1 MKSRHKAADREF
13 EVMRHALPILLA
25 ALAASPANA
34 QSLLNGLFSDHAVVQ
49 RDRPLP
55 VFGTAKPG
63 ETVTA
68 AFAGQ
73 TLTAKAGPDG
83 AWRVDFPAT
92 PAGGPYTITASSP
105 SASAKA
111 SDILAGDVWLCS
123 GQSNME
129 MQVGASGDA
138 WNQINNGAPNDTI
151 RMATIEKADGRA
163 PAADYKKPPVWKP
176 TSKDTVGGF
185 SAACFYF
192 ARELQK
198 TRKIPLGL
206 VHASWGGSGIEAWLT
221 PAALR
226 KVGGYDDAIET
237 LNLSTRDPAAANR
250 RWGETIKSWWTAKH
264 PTEAATAPWTGAG
277 AWTQAP
283 DGLGVWE
290 RWGVPALADF
300 NGVVWFKAEVT
311 LTPAQAKQAATLGVG
326 QVDEMDTTY
335 VNGLGIGATSGSW
348 LDRSYP
354 LAAGTLKAGKNTI
367 VVSAYDTYA
376 NGGMYGDPAKRVLAL
391 ADGTRLP
398 LAAWTYRIE
407 PRVGEDQPRAPWDTL
422 AGVSTLYNGMLAPMG
437 PYAYAGVAWYQG
449 ETNVGR
455 DKSYARLLGALMAER
470 RQGQAADLP
479 FLVVQLA
486 NYGAFAERPVASAT
500 AALRDAQRRAVVAD
514 GHAGLAVTHD
524 IGNPLDIH
532 PGEKQEVGRR
542 LAQAARRLYG
552 EAVTTGPE
560 VVSAKRDGDSVV
572 VSFAQVGGGRL
583 VARQSDRVIGFELCD
598 ATCRWVDGRIDGG
611 AVVLT
616 GAGTKVRFAWAD
628 SPIFNLFDASGLPAG
643 PFEIEV
649 R

>member
-1 MKSRHKAADREF
+1 
-13 EVMRHALPILLA
+13 MRRALPILLA
-25 ALAASPANA
+25 ALAASPASA
-34 QSLLNGLFSDHAVVQ
+34 QSLLNGLFADHAVVQ

-68 AFAGQ
+68 SFNGQ

-83 AWRVDFPAT
+83 AWRVDFPASA
-92 PAGGPYTITASSP
+92 AGGPYKLTAATP
-105 SASAKA
+105 SETRTA
-111 SDILAGDVWLCS
+111 SDILVGDVWLCS

-129 MQVGASGDA
+129 LQVSAAGDA
-138 WNQINNGAPNDTI
+138 WNQINNGAPNDSI
-151 RMATIEKADGRA
+151 RMVTVEKADGRA
-163 PAADYKKPPVWKP
+163 PAADFKKPPVWKP
-176 TSKDTVGGF
+176 TNKDTVGGF

-198 TRKIPLGL
+198 TRKVPLGL

-226 KVGGYDDAIET
+226 KVGGYDVAIET
-237 LNLSTRDPAAANR
+237 LNLSTKDPAAANKL
-250 RWGETIKSWWTAKH
+250 WGETIKSWWGAKH
-264 PTEAATAPWTGAG
+264 PGEAPTAPWTGTG

-290 RWGVPALADF
+290 RWGVPELADF
-300 NGVVWFKAEVT
+300 NGVVWFKTEVT
-311 LTPAQAKQAATLGVG
+311 LTKDQAKQGSTLTVG

-335 VNGLGIGATSGSW
+335 VNGTGIGATSGAW

-376 NGGMYGDPAKRVLAL
+376 NGGMYGDPAKRALTL

-398 LAAWTYRIE
+398 LTAWSYRIE
-407 PRVGEDQPRAPWDTL
+407 PRVGADPPRAPWDTL

-437 PYAYAGVAWYQG
+437 PYAYSGVAWYQG

-455 DKSYARLLGALMAER
+455 DKTYAPLLQALMAER

-486 NYGAFAERPVASAT
+486 NYGAFAETPGPAPT

-524 IGNPLDIH
+524 IGNPYDIH
-532 PGEKQEVGRR
+532 PAEKQEVGRR
-542 LAQAARRLYG
+542 LALAARRLYG

-560 VVSAKRDGDSVV
+560 VVSAKRAGDTVV
-572 VSFAQVGGGRL
+572 VTFAQIGGHL
-583 VARQSDRVIGFELCD
+583 VARGSDKVIGFQLCD
-598 ATCRWVDGRIDGG
+598 AANACRWADGKIDGST
-611 AVVLT
+611 VVLS

-628 SPIFNLFDASGLPAG
+628 SPTFNLFDASGLPAG
-643 PFEIEV
+643 PFEVEV
-649 R
+649 N

>member
-1 MKSRHKAADREF
+1 
-13 EVMRHALPILLA
+13 MRRALPILLA
-25 ALAASPANA
+25 ALAASPASA

-73 TLTAKAGPDG
+73 TLTAKADANG

-92 PAGGPYTITASSP
+92 PAGGPYQITASAASG
-105 SASAKA
+105 SAKA
-111 SDILAGDVWLCS
+111 SDILVGDVWLCS

-129 MQVGASGDA
+129 MQVSASGDA

-151 RMATIEKADGRA
+151 RMVTVEKADGRA
-163 PAADYKKPPVWKP
+163 PAADFKKPPVWKP
-176 TSKDTVGGF
+176 TNKETVGAF

-198 TRKIPLGL
+198 ARKVPLGL
-206 VHASWGGSGIEAWLT
+206 VHASWGGSGIEAWMT
-221 PAALR
+221 PTALR
-226 KVGGYDDAIET
+226 KVGGYDDAIQT
-237 LNLSTRDPAAANR
+237 LELSLKDPAAANR
-250 RWGETIKSWWTAKH
+250 RWGETIKGWWTAKH
-264 PTEAATAPWTGAG
+264 PGATATAPWTGG
-277 AWTQAP
+277 GSWTQAP

-300 NGVVWFKAEVT
+300 NGVVWFKAEVD
-311 LTPAQAKQAATLGVG
+311 LTAAQAKQASTLTVG
-326 QVDEMDTTY
+326 QIDEMDTTY
-335 VNGLGIGATSGSW
+335 VNGLGVGATSGSW

-354 LAAGTLKAGKNTI
+354 LAAGTLKAGKNLI

-376 NGGMYGDPAKRVLAL
+376 NGGMYGDPAKRALTL
-391 ADGTRLP
+391 ADGTKLP
-398 LAAWTYRIE
+398 LAAWTYQIE
-407 PRVGEDQPRAPWDTL
+407 PRVGPDQPRAPWDTL

-455 DKSYARLLGALMAER
+455 DQTYAPLLNAFMAER
-470 RQGQAADLP
+470 RQGQTADIP

-486 NYGAFAERPVASAT
+486 NYGAFAEQPGTFAT

-514 GHAGLAVTHD
+514 KRAGLAVTHD

-542 LAQAARRLYG
+542 LALAARRLYG

-560 VVSAKRDGDSVV
+560 VVSAKRVGDTVV
-572 VSFAQVGGGRL
+572 VTFAQVGGRL
-583 VARQSDRVIGFELCD
+583 VARGSDKVIGFELCD
-598 ATCRWVDGRIDGG
+598 ATCRWADGKIDGNT
-611 AVVLT
+611 VVLS
-616 GAGTKVRFAWAD
+616 GAGSKVRFAWAD
-628 SPIFNLFDASGLPAG
+628 SPTFNLFDASGLPAG
-643 PFEIEV
+643 PFEIPV
-649 R
+649 Q

>member
-1 MKSRHKAADREF
+1 
-13 EVMRHALPILLA
+13 MRRALPILLA
-25 ALAASPANA
+25 ALAASPASA
-34 QSLLNGLFSDHAVVQ
+34 QSLLNGLFADHAVVQ

-68 AFAGQ
+68 SFNGQ

-83 AWRVDFPAT
+83 AWRVDFPASA
-92 PAGGPYTITASSP
+92 AGGPYKLTASTASEAK
-105 SASAKA
+105 SAN
-111 SDILAGDVWLCS
+111 DILVGDVWLCS

-129 MQVGASGDA
+129 LQVSAAGDA

-151 RMATIEKADGRA
+151 RMVTVEKADGRA
-163 PAADYKKPPVWKP
+163 PAADFKKPPVWKP
-176 TSKDTVGGF
+176 TNKDTVGGF

-198 TRKIPLGL
+198 TRKVPLGL

-221 PAALR
+221 PAGLR
-226 KVGGYDDAIET
+226 KVGGYDVAIET
-237 LNLSTRDPAAANR
+237 LNLSTKDPVAANR
-250 RWGETIKSWWTAKH
+250 LWGETIKSWWGAKH
-264 PTEAATAPWTGAG
+264 PGEAPTAPWTGTG
-277 AWTQAP
+277 AWTKAP

-290 RWGVPALADF
+290 RWGVPELATFD
-300 NGVVWFKAEVT
+300 GVVWFKTEIT
-311 LTPAQAKQAATLGVG
+311 LTKAQAKQASTLTVG

-335 VNGLGIGATSGSW
+335 VNGVGIGATSGSW
-348 LDRSYP
+348 IDRSYP
-354 LAAGTLKAGKNTI
+354 LASGALKAGKNTI

-376 NGGMYGDPAKRVLAL
+376 NGGMYGDPAKRALTL

-398 LAAWTYRIE
+398 LTAWDYRIE
-407 PRVGEDQPRAPWDTL
+407 PRVGADPPRAPWDTL

-455 DKSYARLLGALMAER
+455 DKTYAPLLQALMAER
-470 RQGQAADLP
+470 RQGQAADMP

-486 NYGAFAERPVASAT
+486 NYGAFADTPGVSAT

-524 IGNPLDIH
+524 IGNPYDIH
-532 PGEKQEVGRR
+532 PAEKQEVGRR
-542 LAQAARRLYG
+542 LALAARRLYG

-560 VVSAKRDGDSVV
+560 VVSAKRSGDSVV
-572 VSFAQVGGGRL
+572 VAFAQVGGRL
-583 VARQSDRVIGFELCD
+583 VARGSDKVIGFQLCD
-598 ATCRWVDGRIDGG
+598 AANVCRWAEGRIDGST
-611 AVVLT
+611 VVLN
-616 GAGTKVRFAWAD
+616 GAGAKIRFAWAD
-628 SPIFNLFDASGLPAG
+628 SPTFNLFDASGLPAG
-643 PFEIEV
+643 PFEIPV
-649 R
+649 Q

>member
-1 MKSRHKAADREF
+1 
-13 EVMRHALPILLA
+13 MRRLIFGLSLA
-25 ALAASPANA
+25 AVLTGPASA

-83 AWRVDFPAT
+83 AWRIDFPAT
-92 PAGGPYTITASSP
+92 PAGGPYTLTASSP
-105 SASAKA
+105 SASATA
-111 SDILAGDVWLCS
+111 SDVLVGDVWLCS

-129 MQVGASGDA
+129 MQVSASGDA

-163 PAADYKKPPVWKP
+163 PAADYKKPPAWKL
-176 TSKDTVGGF
+176 TNKDTVGAF

-198 TRKIPLGL
+198 TRKVPLGL
-206 VHASWGGSGIEAWLT
+206 VHASWGGSGLEAWMT
-221 PAALR
+221 PTALR
-226 KVGGYDDAIET
+226 KVPGYDDAIAT
-237 LNLSTRDPAAANR
+237 LNLSIKDPVAANR
-250 RWGETIKSWWTAKH
+250 RWGETIKGWWAAKNPGVTA
-264 PTEAATAPWTGAG
+264 TPWTGG
-277 AWTQAP
+277 GSWTQAP

-300 NGVVWFKAEVT
+300 NGVVWFKAEVE
-311 LTPAQAKQAATLGVG
+311 LTAAQAKQASTLTVG
-326 QVDEMDTTY
+326 QIDEMDTTY
-335 VNGLGIGATSGSW
+335 LNGVGVGATSGAW
-348 LDRSYP
+348 LDRTYP
-354 LAAGTLKAGKNTI
+354 LAAGSLKAGKNLI

-376 NGGMYGDPAKRVLAL
+376 NGGLYGDGAKRALTL

-398 LAAWTYRIE
+398 LTAWTYQIE
-407 PRVGEDQPRAPWDTL
+407 PKAGPEQPRAPWDTL

-437 PYAYAGVAWYQG
+437 PYAYGGVAWYQG

-455 DKSYARLLGALMAER
+455 DQTYAPLLKAFMAER
-470 RQGQAADLP
+470 RQGQAADIP

-486 NYGAFAERPVASAT
+486 DYGAFAEQPGAFAT
-500 AALRDAQRRAVVAD
+500 AALRDAQRRAVLAD
-514 GHAGLAVTHD
+514 PHAGLAVTHD
-524 IGNPLDIH
+524 IGDPYDIH
-532 PGEKQEVGRR
+532 PGNKQEVGRR
-542 LAQAARRLYG
+542 LALAARRVYG

-560 VVSAKRDGDSVV
+560 VVAAKRNGDTVV
-572 VSFAQVGGGRL
+572 VTFAQVGGRL
-583 VARQSDRVIGFELCD
+583 VARGSDKVIGFELCE
-598 ATCRWVDGRIDGG
+598 ATCRWADGKIAGNT
-611 AVVLT
+611 VVLT
-616 GAGTKVRFAWAD
+616 GTGSKVRFAWAD
-628 SPIFNLFDASGLPAG
+628 SPTFNLFDASGLPAG
-643 PFEIEV
+643 PFDIQIQ